1 LRTAR
6 GAGRVDFF
14 DDDLLVE
21 VRRDWLPDDRDREL
35 PELLLR
41 VAPEV
46 RDAGGE
52 DVRVAMPRRLRDR
65 PTSHSL
71 HTPGAGAISLRGWR
85 VVS

>member
-1 LRTAR
+1 L
-6 GAGRVDFF
+6 
-14 DDDLLVE
+14 DLLDTALLEE
-21 VRRDWLPDDRDREL
+21 VRRVWLPDDRDREL

-65 PTSHSL
+65 HTSHT
-71 HTPGAGAISLRGWR
+71 HPTPGSRGD
-85 VVS
+85 

>member
-14 DDDLLVE
+14 FDDDLLEE
-21 VRRDWLPDDRDREL
+21 VRRVWLPDDRDREL
-35 PELLLR
+35 PEPLL
-41 VAPEV
+41 APVV

-65 PTSHSL
+65 HTSHM
-71 HTPGAGAISLRGWR
+71 HPTPDRSGGAVREG
-85 VVS
+85 